1 MNEISLY
8 NQILNPNGFQQVKE
22 LAKELAKS
30 QLLGVNSESQGIV
43 LLLAC
48 ISQGIDPLTFNNRYN
63 IIQGKVAIKT
73 DYLHSCFLRSGGSVS
88 WKITTNEKCTAEF
101 KHKTYCPNGMTIT
114 ITLKELIDSGVALDR
129 SGNLKTNYKMH
140 CAAMLRAR
148 VLSAGIRAIA
158 PMITDGYYVESEV
171 VDFTPADRVLDL
183 GSVPTVQGTTQA
195 LPEPEPEPEP
205 EPVSEPK
212 DITELL
218 IEKEAIVNNF
228 LCDKLHWIAGEQTW
242 RNLAPRHMDSIKQR
256 TAQFLEKAEAYFKEQ
271 YDE

>member
-88 WKITTNEKCTAEF
+88 WKITTNEECTAEF

-148 VLSAGIRAIA
+148 VLSTGIRAIA

-195 LPEPEPEPEP
+195 LPESEPEPEP
-205 EPVSEPK
+205 TAL
-212 DITELL
+212 DIEEVLL
-218 IEKEAIVNNF
+218 EHEETVNLYLRHIGWLSKEN
-228 LCDKLHWIAGEQTW
+228 QTW
-242 RNLAPRHMDSIKQR
+242 RNLSANQKNKIAAKLDNFIAKAKDYVLS
-256 TAQFLEKAEAYFKEQ
+256 LEQEENN
-271 YDE
+271 

>member
-1 MNEISLY
+1 MADIALY

-73 DYLHSCFLRSGGSVS
+73 DYLHSCFLRSGGSVD
-88 WKITTNEKCTAEF
+88 WKVTTNGECTAEF
-101 KHKTYCPNGMTIT
+101 KHRTHCPNGMTIT
-114 ITLKELIDSGVALDR
+114 ITLKDLIDSGVALDR

-171 VDFTPADRVLDL
+171 VDFTPTDRALDL
-183 GSVPTVQGTTQA
+183 NDVPAVQVPVQA
-195 LPEPEPEPEP
+195 LPEPEPEPESTAP
-205 EPVSEPK
+205 DMEEV
-212 DITELL
+212 LL
-218 IEKEAIVNNF
+218 EHEETVNLYLRHIGWLSKEN
-228 LCDKLHWIAGEQTW
+228 QTW
-242 RNLAPRHMDSIKQR
+242 RNLSAGQKNKIAAKLDNFIAKAKDYVLS
-256 TAQFLEKAEAYFKEQ
+256 LEQEENN
-271 YDE
+271 